1 MPVQGFTNAASQ
13 VSRYIG
19 LLQYRPN
26 PCTGREP
33 VLRVPQVRHFHH
45 MRHTTGDNEHAERTK
60 IQLKGRSRRLRT
72 SHNNVDGIVKY
83 AADIGNHMQPH
94 EIPGSYM

>member
-45 MRHTTGDNEHAERTK
+45 MRHTQATMNTPNSMK

-94 EIPGSYM
+94 EVLGSYM